1 LKLSGKNTTLICTF
15 VTVIPFCNF
24 NANLIIIEKTDR
36 ENDLFSIKWLII
48 MIIGSN
54 LLFFENLPSTNTHTV
69 SILKKNNLTEGTIIY
84 TNYQSAGRG
93 QMGNRWESED
103 SKNLLISI
111 LLFPSFLNPAD
122 QFFIS
127 MTISLGICDF
137 ITRFIRGCSIKW
149 PNDIYVNND
158 KIAGILLESSIK
170 DNQIE
175 YTVAG
180 IGLNI
185 NQEKFS
191 DYLPNPVSLRILS
204 RQSYDLKS
212 CLDQLGADLDKRY
225 KQLIAGQFAQIRD
238 EYVSKLYRLSNWFAF
253 KDINGIYTGRI
264 LTITEYGRLQIERQN
279 GRLSEYS
286 FKEVE
291 FIP

>member
-1 LKLSGKNTTLICTF
+1 
-15 VTVIPFCNF
+15 
-24 NANLIIIEKTDR
+24 
-36 ENDLFSIKWLII
+36 

-54 LLFFENLPSTNTHTV
+54 LLFFENLPSTNTYTI
-69 SILKKNNLTEGTIIY
+69 SILKKNNLPEGTIVY

-93 QMGNRWESED
+93 QTGNRWESED

-122 QFFIS
+122 QFYIS

-137 ITRFIRGCSIKW
+137 ITRFIPDCYIKW

-158 KIAGILLESSIK
+158 KIAGILLESSITG
-170 DNQIE
+170 NQIE

-185 NQEKFS
+185 NQEKFPGV
-191 DYLPNPVSLRILS
+191 LPNPVSLRLLS
-204 RQSYDLKS
+204 GLNYDLKS
-212 CLDQLGADLDKRY
+212 CLDQLGTDLDKRY
-225 KQLIAGQFAQIRD
+225 KQLIAGQLAQIKD
-238 EYVSKLYRLSNWFAF
+238 EYVSKLYKLNKWIKF
-253 KDINGIYTGRI
+253 KDVSGTYTGRI
-264 LTITEYGRLQIERQN
+264 LTISEYGRLQIERQN
-279 GRLSEYS
+279 GILSEYS

-291 FIP
+291 FIL